1 MTGAPVLVTGAS
13 HGVGLALVRELRA
26 RGQDVVASGRRA
38 ASALPADFP
47 DCRYIC
53 ADLSDAAA
61 VAEVVAAAPRL
72 HGAILNAGLGH
83 YRPLAQETP
92 DAIARVLTVNL
103 DANIA
108 LAHGLRGAL
117 TGGYLG
123 LIGSVAR
130 KGAAGMPVYAASKGA
145 LDGFG
150 RALAEE
156 WRGAVRV
163 RVLHPGPTATGMSER
178 AGRTPDMMDR
188 LFLSPDA
195 VARSILAALEAP
207 RGADRQVISFLR
219 IGLDKLRGRG

>member
-1 MTGAPVLVTGAS
+1 M
-13 HGVGLALVRELRA
+13 ALVRLLRA
-26 RGQDVVASGRRA
+26 RGQDVIATGRRA
-38 ASALPADFP
+38 QAELPADFP
-47 DCRYIC
+47 DCRYIR
-53 ADLSDAAA
+53 ADLTDPSPVLCAL
-61 VAEVVAAAPRL
+61 ETPLR
-72 HGAILNAGLGH
+72 GAILNAGLGH

-92 DAIARVLTVNL
+92 AAIAQVLAVNL

-108 LAHGLRGAL
+108 LAHGLRPWL

-178 AGRTPDMMDR
+178 AGRVPDRMDR
-188 LFLSPDA
+188 LFLSSDA
-195 VARSILAALEAP
+195 MARSILAALE
-207 RGADRQVISFLR
+207 RSSGADRQVISFARLGWDR
-219 IGLDKLRGRG
+219 LRGLR

>member
-1 MTGAPVLVTGAS
+1 VTQAPVLVTGAS
-13 HGVGLALVRELRA
+13 HGVGLALVRVLVA
-26 RGQDVVASGRRA
+26 RGTMVIASGARA
-38 ASALPADFP
+38 AADLPCGFP
-47 DCRYIC
+47 DCRYMR
-53 ADLSDAAA
+53 ADLSDPAQ
-61 VAEVVAAAPRL
+61 VTYLITSAPKL
-72 HGAILNAGLGH
+72 HGAILNAGMGH

-92 DAIARVLTVNL
+92 ADIAQVLAVNL

-108 LAHGLRGAL
+108 LAHGLRAAL
-117 TGGYLG
+117 SGGYLG

-156 WRGAVRV
+156 WRGQVRV

-178 AGRTPDMMDR
+178 AGRAPDAMDR

-195 VARSILAALEAP
+195 VARSILAALEHP
-207 RGADRQVISFLR
+207 RGADRQVISFARL
-219 IGLDKLRGRG
+219 GWDKLRGLR

>member
-1 MTGAPVLVTGAS
+1 MTDLPVLVTGAS
-13 HGVGLALVRELRA
+13 HGVGLALVRLLRA
-26 RGQDVVASGRRA
+26 RGRDVIASGQRQG
-38 ASALPADFP
+38 SALPADFP

-53 ADLSDAAA
+53 ADLSDPMQLEQ
-61 VAEVVAAAPRL
+61 VAQAAPRL
-72 HGAILNAGLGH
+72 RGAILNAGLGH
-83 YRPLAQETP
+83 YRPLENETP
-92 DAIARVLTVNL
+92 SAITRVLTVNL

-108 LAHGLRGAL
+108 LAHALRPAL
-117 TGGYLG
+117 AGGYLG

-178 AGRTPDMMDR
+178 AGRALNAMDR

-195 VARSILAALEAP
+195 MARSILAALERQ
-207 RGADRQVISFLR
+207 RGGDRQVISFARL
-219 IGLDKLRGRG
+219 GLDKLRGLR